1 MPRPPRCAY
10 REGTT
15 QCRRI
20 GAGNPPLCRPHR
32 ALLEHDVGPVTVGE
46 RVGSVI
52 GKLFR
57 GARVTK
63 DELGEAFVDGLR
75 MMGAVGGAA
84 RAPRPGDVPPPATP
98 DAAGQPRSP
107 FVDWAYEQLKQR
119 TAQQGAQKA
128 AEEAAKAKRTA
139 LLATAKADLG
149 WKSKKTEELTIPEV
163 NKRRRELAKK
173 HHPDRP
179 GGSLARMQ
187 RVNAA
192 ADLLVAHL
200 EGAPARA

>member
-10 REGTT
+10 REGKT

-20 GAGNPPLCRPHR
+20 GSGNPPLCRPHR
-32 ALLEHDVGPVTVGE
+32 TLLENAVGPATVGE
-46 RVGSVI
+46 RVGSVL
-52 GKLFR
+52 GKFFR

-84 RAPRPGDVPPPATP
+84 RSGQPPPPAATDP
-98 DAAGQPRSP
+98 AGQPRSP

-128 AEEAAKAKRTA
+128 AEEALKAKKTA
-139 LLATAKADLG
+139 ELASAKGELG
-149 WKSKKTEELTIPEV
+149 WKSKRTEDLTVPEV
-163 NKRRRELAKK
+163 NKRRRELARK

-179 GGSLARMQ
+179 GGSVAKMQ
-187 RVNAA
+187 KINAA